1 MTRLPTEEQCLQYFE
16 EFKVPSKIKEHCVK
30 VKEAAVFV
38 AKELNKQGLNI
49 NLEFDMSSEDNFKKA
64 LSILKGK
71 SPG

>member
-1 MTRLPTEEQCLQYFE
+1 MIVSYMVFIGVDPRDDISLHDLH
-16 EFKVPSKIKEHCVK
+16 VVHIKEYFDKC
-30 VKEAAVFV
+30 
-38 AKELNKQGLNI
+38 LNI